1 MKTIWLKLALWIPCL
16 LVWIGVSWLY
26 PHPNFMSPDSE
37 SYIQFAPMRTFLYP
51 YLLWAFK
58 DVFGS
63 YDSIIPFQIF
73 TYCFSFGLLGEA
85 VHRFT
90 KKWWMGFLIVLAGLA
105 NVFNYP
111 EFVLLIL
118 TDSLFSTLLVL
129 FFSLLLLYFD
139 KKKISYIAG
148 MSTLIGIGICL
159 RPVSYALVP
168 LFVFILALSW
178 PSVQQ
183 RLKMVLPAILLP
195 ILISALLQS
204 YIHERHHGPNK
215 NDLLGITL
223 FAKAA
228 MMDQPPPAQYPAPEF
243 GKDLQIVMQPKLDS
257 LKDIPDS
264 FNRFNSYRDIEGWA
278 QYRYPPERLRQ
289 GAAEANTH
297 SVESFMFET
306 GKAYIKEYPFS
317 YLKNALYHDFG
328 SWIIFDEREPSLL
341 QFLIRS
347 GILFI
352 GAATLLVS
360 IGGVFLTLWRGSA
373 AMPENWK
380 PIFLASLFMQGY
392 TLLIGLSCIAVSRYL
407 SAAWGPLIL
416 AAGLPSL
423 MVLDWLF
430 ARFVVASE
438 PSGEHSFLQH
448 TEKPCLPFDSAGR
461 NTDHKDEPLRN

>member
-204 YIHERHHGPNK
+204 YI
-215 NDLLGITL
+215 
-223 FAKAA
+223 
-228 MMDQPPPAQYPAPEF
+228 
-243 GKDLQIVMQPKLDS
+243 
-257 LKDIPDS
+257 
-264 FNRFNSYRDIEGWA
+264 
-278 QYRYPPERLRQ
+278 
-289 GAAEANTH
+289 
-297 SVESFMFET
+297 
-306 GKAYIKEYPFS
+306 
-317 YLKNALYHDFG
+317 
-328 SWIIFDEREPSLL
+328 
-341 QFLIRS
+341 
-347 GILFI
+347 
-352 GAATLLVS
+352 
-360 IGGVFLTLWRGSA
+360 
-373 AMPENWK
+373 
-380 PIFLASLFMQGY
+380 
-392 TLLIGLSCIAVSRYL
+392 
-407 SAAWGPLIL
+407 
-416 AAGLPSL
+416 
-423 MVLDWLF
+423 
-430 ARFVVASE
+430 
-438 PSGEHSFLQH
+438 
-448 TEKPCLPFDSAGR
+448 
-461 NTDHKDEPLRN
+461 